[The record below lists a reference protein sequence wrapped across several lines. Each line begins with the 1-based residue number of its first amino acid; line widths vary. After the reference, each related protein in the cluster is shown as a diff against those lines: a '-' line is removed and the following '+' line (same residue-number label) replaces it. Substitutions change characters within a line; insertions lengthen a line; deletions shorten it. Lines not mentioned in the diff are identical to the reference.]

1 MESRGH
7 MTTAR
12 EIIKRRDSPVR
23 DKELERNDQ
32 RGRVW
37 WKDE

>member
-12 EIIKRRDSPVR
+12 EIVKKRDSPVR

-32 RGRVW
+32 RERVQQ
-37 WKDE
+37 KGE